1 VVRVRWLLKRGRVAV
16 QDAIH
21 SKDGKDYILEINDTA
36 SGFAPANMEEDMRH
50 VRDLVLQR
58 MHEAYPDD

>member
-1 VVRVRWLLKRGRVAV
+1 LPG

-21 SKDGKDYILEINDTA
+21 DTDGKDYILEINDTA
-36 SGFAPANMEEDMRH
+36 SGFAPANMEEDMGH